1 MLSRHQNHDER
12 LMQFAD
18 VTGTEAVVP
27 ASLLVLLR
35 ARLFAGRYD
44 RQIEAGVSA
53 VPGSPLAVHVARL
66 VSARERDDLVGA
78 LRHIVQDA
86 DVSYGPFS
94 ARVPVHSA
102 GVHHAAEVIDEVCDR
117 LADPFPVHARGM
129 ARLRIVLSEGCGP
142 LYRPGA
148 GTLAAALRGVLAT
161 L

>member
-12 LMQFAD
+12 LMPFAD
-18 VTGTEAVVP
+18 VTGTEAIVP
-27 ASLLVLLR
+27 ASLLVRLC

-44 RQIEAGVSA
+44 RQIEAGVSSI
-53 VPGSPLAVHVARL
+53 PGSPLAVHVARL
-66 VSARERDDLVGA
+66 VSARERDDLASA
-78 LRHIVQDA
+78 LRLIVRDA
-86 DVSYGPFS
+86 DVTHGPFT
-94 ARVPVHSA
+94 ARIPVHPA
-102 GVHHAAEVIDEVCDR
+102 AVHHAAEVIDEVCDR
-117 LADPFPVHARGM
+117 LVDPFPVHARGM